1 RAGQSQPF
9 DLQLHRI
16 LEHRQVAD
24 PPCRAVVD
32 RRDRL
37 TTAAAAANLI
47 GLRRQLQHQP
57 ATLSTPLMPPIL
69 DPIPHPAT
77 ELGNT
82 IPVGHGRPQFVA
94 LDISKSAGSAVRLS
108 LSWEKNLTFT
118 RAVILRWEL
127 FRSHVSDWAM

>member
-1 RAGQSQPF
+1 
-9 DLQLHRI
+9 
-16 LEHRQVAD
+16 
-24 PPCRAVVD
+24 C
-32 RRDRL
+32 DRL

-108 LSWEKNLTFT
+108 LSWEKNQKEGPLA
-118 RAVILRWEL
+118 RAFFRIWCSLRDSNPCFSLE
-127 FRSHVSDWAM
+127 RATS